1 VAKDRAQRTKG
12 TEPKETVEGG
22 GADMVRSR
30 TRTGRDALYIEVT
43 SAQGEVI
50 RQKAKQEGKAIKD
63 VLIDS
68 VLTQADLE
76 AKIDSL
82 ESKIG
87 LLESKCTMYS
97 DFLHDVQAALVG
109 ASTERALTREEAQ
122 LFLKANELTRSGRL
136 S

>member
-68 VLTQADLE
+68 VLMHAELE
-76 AKIDSL
+76 AKCATFS
-82 ESKIG
+82 E
-87 LLESKCTMYS
+87 
-97 DFLHDVQAALVG
+97 FVHDVQAILVA
-109 ASTERALTREEAQ
+109 ASTERALTKEEAQ
-122 LFLKANELTRSGRL
+122 LFVKANSLARSG
-136 S
+136 